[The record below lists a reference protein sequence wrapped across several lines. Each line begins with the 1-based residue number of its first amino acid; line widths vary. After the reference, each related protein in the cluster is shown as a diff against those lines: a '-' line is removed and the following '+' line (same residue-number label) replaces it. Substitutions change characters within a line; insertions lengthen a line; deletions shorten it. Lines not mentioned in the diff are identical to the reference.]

1 MAGKR
6 KRGEGT
12 VRLWKDGRW
21 EGRVVVGYDE
31 ADNPKTK
38 NVLAKTK
45 KECEEKLGQLKEQCG
60 NHRPTQVRPDMPFG
74 AWLDYWY
81 QNFSKPRLRPTTQL
95 GYEGWIYN
103 HLISGL
109 GSIQLNRLTQADLQQ
124 FFRTMK
130 ERGRKNNAEKR
141 GKGMAD
147 RSVRSCH
154 AVCQMALDRAVEAKL
169 IHGNPAAGCRLP
181 PIKGREM
188 QVLTQEEMR
197 RFLIQ
202 AKAEGMYELFLLDLT
217 TGMRRGEL
225 LALRWDDL
233 DFATGKL
240 RIDKQFCPVG
250 GKLIVS
256 EPKTKAANR
265 AIILPPAMLEVLA
278 EYKKGI
284 FSDLMFPSRIKPDQ
298 PIDPGYVRK
307 RLQVILKRAGCK
319 SVRFHD
325 LRHTFATMSLE
336 NEMDVKTLSAII
348 GHVSSATNLNTYT
361 HITDEMRRKAAISID
376 QGIAGVEAAAAG
388 KEEKAAC
395 PEPEFTPVQPA
406 RRRPG
411 TGYLKQI
418 KENLWEGR
426 YSPIWPDGKKHSRN
440 VYGHTEKECEEKLK
454 ELILQMKT
462 EIAALRSGASTEYSD
477 GVSPK
482 KKAIA
487 AYLRAYLEVTNKA
500 KIARELNMDR
510 TTVQKYYDEVWAEL
524 RGEESL
530 VLQT

>member
-12 VRLWKDGRW
+12 VRLRKDGRW

-31 ADNPKTK
+31 TGNPKTK

-45 KECEEKLGQLKEQCG
+45 KECLEKLELLKEQCDG
-60 NHRPTQVRPDMPFG
+60 RRPTQVRPDMPFG
-74 AWLDYWY
+74 AWMDYWY

-95 GYEGWIYN
+95 SYEGWIYN
-103 HLISGL
+103 HLIPGL
-109 GSIQLNRLTQADLQQ
+109 GHIQLNRLTQADLQQ

-130 ERGRKNNAEKR
+130 ESGRKSNVQKR

-154 AVCQMALDRAVEAKL
+154 AVCQMALDRAVEEKL

-240 RIDKQFCPVG
+240 CIDKQVCPVG

-265 AIILPPAMLEVLA
+265 TIILPPAMLEVLA

-284 FSDLMFPSRIKPDQ
+284 FSDLVFPSRGKPGQ

-336 NEMDVKTLSAII
+336 NGMDVKTLSTII
-348 GHVSSATNLNTYT
+348 GHVSSATTLNTYT
-361 HITDEMRRKAAISID
+361 HITDEMRQKAAANID
-376 QGIAGVEAAAAG
+376 RGIA
-388 KEEKAAC
+388 KAEVQS
-395 PEPEFTPVQPA
+395 EPEQKAETPNAQESFTPVLPA

-411 TGYLKQI
+411 TGYVKQL
-418 KENLWEGR
+418 NDHLWEGR
-426 YSPIWPDGKKHSRN
+426 YSPVWPDGKKHSRN
-440 VYGHTEKECEEKLK
+440 VYGHTEAECEEKLA
-454 ELILQMKT
+454 ELILQMKE
-462 EIAALRSGASTEYSD
+462 EIAALRSGASTEYPD

-482 KKAIA
+482 KKSIA
-487 AYLRAYLEVTNKA
+487 VYLREHPGVTSKGM
-500 KIARELNMDR
+500 IARELGMDR
-510 TTVQKYYDEVWAEL
+510 STVQRYYDEIRVEFQMKGAE
-524 RGEESL
+524 
-530 VLQT
+530 

>member
-6 KRGEGT
+6 KKGEGT
-12 VRLWKDGRW
+12 VRLRKDGRW

-31 ADNPKTK
+31 TGNPKTK

-45 KECEEKLGQLKEQCG
+45 RECVEKLEQLKEQCG
-60 NHRPTQVRPDMPFG
+60 NHSPTQVRPDMPFG
-74 AWLDYWY
+74 AWMDYWY
-81 QNFSKPRLRPTTQL
+81 QNFSKTRLRPTTQL
-95 GYEGWIYN
+95 SYEGWIYN
-103 HLISGL
+103 HLIPGL
-109 GSIQLNRLTQADLQQ
+109 GHIQLNRLTQADLQQ

-130 ERGRKNNAEKR
+130 ESGRKSNADKR

-154 AVCQMALDRAVEAKL
+154 AVCQMALDRAVEEKL

-188 QVLTQEEMR
+188 QVLTHEEIQ

-233 DFATGKL
+233 DFDTGKL
-240 RIDKQFCPVG
+240 RIDKQICPVG
-250 GKLIVS
+250 GKLIIS

-265 AIILPPAMLEVLA
+265 TIILPPAMLEVLA

-336 NEMDVKTLSAII
+336 NGMDVKTLSTII
-348 GHVSSATNLNTYT
+348 GHVSSATTLK
-361 HITDEMRRKAAISID
+361 HRPGDRGRGGGSSRGRRKDRLLRARVHPRPARPPQAGHWLPQANRGKPMGGAILPHL
-376 QGIAGVEAAAAG
+376 AGR
-388 KEEKAAC
+388 EKALPKRLRPHRSGVRGKAGGTDPSDEGGDRC
-395 PEPEFTPVQPA
+395 P
-406 RRRPG
+406 
-411 TGYLKQI
+411 
-418 KENLWEGR
+418 
-426 YSPIWPDGKKHSRN
+426 
-440 VYGHTEKECEEKLK
+440 
-454 ELILQMKT
+454 
-462 EIAALRSGASTEYSD
+462 ALRSQHGVSGRRQPQEEGHHRLSAGASRRDQQGHDRQRAGRGSLH
-477 GVSPK
+477 G
-482 KKAIA
+482 A
-487 AYLRAYLEVTNKA
+487 AVLR
-500 KIARELNMDR
+500 
-510 TTVQKYYDEVWAEL
+510 
-524 RGEESL
+524 
-530 VLQT
+530 

>member
-12 VRLWKDGRW
+12 VRLRKDGRW

-31 ADNPKTK
+31 AGNPKTK

-45 KECEEKLGQLKEQCG
+45 KECVEKLEQLKEQCDG
-60 NHRPTQVRPDMPFG
+60 RRPTQVRPDMPFG
-74 AWLDYWY
+74 VWMDYWY

-103 HLISGL
+103 HLIPGL

-130 ERGRKNNAEKR
+130 ESGRKSNADKR

-154 AVCQMALDRAVEAKL
+154 AVCQMALDRAVEEKL

-188 QVLTQEEMR
+188 QVLTHEEIQ

-233 DFATGKL
+233 DFDTGKL
-240 RIDKQFCPVG
+240 RIDKQICPVG
-250 GKLIVS
+250 GKLIIS

-265 AIILPPAMLEVLA
+265 TIILPPAMLEVLA

-307 RLQVILKRAGCK
+307 RLQVILERSGCK
-319 SVRFHD
+319 RIRFHD
-325 LRHTFATMSLE
+325 LRHTFATISLE
-336 NEMDVKTLSAII
+336 HGMDIKTLSAII
-348 GHVSSATNLNTYT
+348 GHISSRTTLNIYT
-361 HITDEMRRKAAISID
+361 HITSEMQENAAVSID
-376 QGIAGVEAAAAG
+376 QGIAGVETVTARQ
-388 KEEKAAC
+388 EERGDRSESA
-395 PEPEFTPVQPA
+395 FTPVQPA

-440 VYGHTEKECEEKLK
+440 VYGHTEAECEEKLK
-454 ELILQMKT
+454 NLILQMKA
-462 EIAALRSGASTEYSD
+462 EIAALRSGASTEYPD

-482 KKAIA
+482 KKQLA
-487 AYLRAYLEVTNKA
+487 AYLRENPGASSKSD
-500 KIARELNMDR
+500 IARQLGIDISTVRRYYEEVREELAG
-510 TTVQKYYDEVWAEL
+510 QGA
-524 RGEESL
+524 
-530 VLQT
+530 

>member
-12 VRLWKDGRW
+12 VRLRKDGRW

-31 ADNPKTK
+31 AGNPKTK

-45 KECEEKLGQLKEQCG
+45 KECVEKLEQLKEQCDG
-60 NHRPTQVRPDMPFG
+60 RRPTQVRPDMPFG
-74 AWLDYWY
+74 VWMDYWY

-103 HLISGL
+103 HLIPGL

-130 ERGRKNNAEKR
+130 ESGRKSNAEKR

-154 AVCQMALDRAVEAKL
+154 AVCQMALDRAVEEKL

-240 RIDKQFCPVG
+240 RIDKQVCPVG
-250 GKLIVS
+250 GKLIIS

-265 AIILPPAMLEVLA
+265 TIILHNLTIGVRLSVRKQLFSCFFEELAPTDYFVASHFTPPWTQPIPQLTEEVYPKSKSPPA
-278 EYKKGI
+278 
-284 FSDLMFPSRIKPDQ
+284 
-298 PIDPGYVRK
+298 
-307 RLQVILKRAGCK
+307 
-319 SVRFHD
+319 
-325 LRHTFATMSLE
+325 
-336 NEMDVKTLSAII
+336 
-348 GHVSSATNLNTYT
+348 
-361 HITDEMRRKAAISID
+361 
-376 QGIAGVEAAAAG
+376 
-388 KEEKAAC
+388 
-395 PEPEFTPVQPA
+395 
-406 RRRPG
+406 
-411 TGYLKQI
+411 
-418 KENLWEGR
+418 
-426 YSPIWPDGKKHSRN
+426 
-440 VYGHTEKECEEKLK
+440 
-454 ELILQMKT
+454 
-462 EIAALRSGASTEYSD
+462 ASCCT
-477 GVSPK
+477 
-482 KKAIA
+482 
-487 AYLRAYLEVTNKA
+487 
-500 KIARELNMDR
+500 
-510 TTVQKYYDEVWAEL
+510 
-524 RGEESL
+524 
-530 VLQT
+530 

>member
-12 VRLWKDGRW
+12 VRLRKDGRW

-31 ADNPKTK
+31 AGNPKTK

-45 KECEEKLGQLKEQCG
+45 KECVEKLEQLKEQCG

-188 QVLTQEEMR
+188 QVLTQ
-197 RFLIQ
+197 
-202 AKAEGMYELFLLDLT
+202 
-217 TGMRRGEL
+217 
-225 LALRWDDL
+225 
-233 DFATGKL
+233 
-240 RIDKQFCPVG
+240 
-250 GKLIVS
+250 
-256 EPKTKAANR
+256 
-265 AIILPPAMLEVLA
+265 
-278 EYKKGI
+278 
-284 FSDLMFPSRIKPDQ
+284 
-298 PIDPGYVRK
+298 
-307 RLQVILKRAGCK
+307 
-319 SVRFHD
+319 
-325 LRHTFATMSLE
+325 
-336 NEMDVKTLSAII
+336 
-348 GHVSSATNLNTYT
+348 
-361 HITDEMRRKAAISID
+361 
-376 QGIAGVEAAAAG
+376 
-388 KEEKAAC
+388 
-395 PEPEFTPVQPA
+395 
-406 RRRPG
+406 
-411 TGYLKQI
+411 
-418 KENLWEGR
+418 
-426 YSPIWPDGKKHSRN
+426 
-440 VYGHTEKECEEKLK
+440 
-454 ELILQMKT
+454 
-462 EIAALRSGASTEYSD
+462 
-477 GVSPK
+477 
-482 KKAIA
+482 
-487 AYLRAYLEVTNKA
+487 
-500 KIARELNMDR
+500 
-510 TTVQKYYDEVWAEL
+510 
-524 RGEESL
+524 
-530 VLQT
+530 

>member
-1 MAGKR
+1 
-6 KRGEGT
+6 
-12 VRLWKDGRW
+12 
-21 EGRVVVGYDE
+21 
-31 ADNPKTK
+31 
-38 NVLAKTK
+38 
-45 KECEEKLGQLKEQCG
+45 
-60 NHRPTQVRPDMPFG
+60 
-74 AWLDYWY
+74 
-81 QNFSKPRLRPTTQL
+81 
-95 GYEGWIYN
+95 
-103 HLISGL
+103 
-109 GSIQLNRLTQADLQQ
+109 
-124 FFRTMK
+124 
-130 ERGRKNNAEKR
+130 
-141 GKGMAD
+141 
-147 RSVRSCH
+147 
-154 AVCQMALDRAVEAKL
+154 
-169 IHGNPAAGCRLP
+169 
-181 PIKGREM
+181 
-188 QVLTQEEMR
+188 
-197 RFLIQ
+197 
-202 AKAEGMYELFLLDLT
+202 
-217 TGMRRGEL
+217 
-225 LALRWDDL
+225 
-233 DFATGKL
+233 
-240 RIDKQFCPVG
+240 
-250 GKLIVS
+250 
-256 EPKTKAANR
+256 
-265 AIILPPAMLEVLA
+265 MLEVLA

-477 GVSPK
+477 GVIPK